1 MQRLENRVGDSS
13 LLIGDIGGTNAR
25 FALAHRDAFSFTD
38 ELTLPCADFESA
50 HLAIEHYL
58 ATNNAPPPEIICL
71 AAAGPVVAD
80 SVRFTNNHWHLA
92 VTDLVARFS
101 GSQVRLLND
110 FEAIAYSVPHLA
122 DDELLPVGLPVAQP
136 LPGEQFTVGVMGPGT
151 GLGAVGL
158 KRING
163 IDVPLPGEAGHVGFA
178 PATQVQLEI
187 LTVLR
192 EHFDRVSTERLVCGP
207 GLENLHWALG
217 RVHGADWPRRT
228 AREIFDAANSNEDGR
243 AAEAVQMFLEVLGQA
258 AGDFALTIGASDGI
272 FLAGGILPRYPDL
285 LVNSGFRAG
294 FENKGRYRSM
304 MEAIPTQLILH
315 KNPGLFGAAVV
326 AATMA
331 EIA

>member
-1 MQRLENRVGDSS
+1 MGDNS

-25 FALAHRDAFSFTD
+25 FALASRNTYGFTE

-58 ATNNAPPPEIICL
+58 DARRAPPPEIICL
-71 AAAGPVVAD
+71 AAAGPLID
-80 SVRFTNNHWHLA
+80 GSVRFTNNHWQLT
-92 VTDLVARFS
+92 VTDLLARFPDS
-101 GSQVRLLND
+101 KVRLLND
-110 FEAIAYSVPHLA
+110 FEAIAYCVPHLG
-122 DDELLPVGLPVAQP
+122 DDELLPVGLPAAKP
-136 LPGEQFTVGVMGPGT
+136 LQGERFTVGVVGPGT

-158 KRING
+158 KRVNG
-163 IDVPLPGEAGHVGFA
+163 INIPIPGEGGHVGFA

-192 EHFDRVSTERLVCGP
+192 EHYDRVSAERLVCGP
-207 GLENLHWALG
+207 GLENVHWALG

-228 AREIFDAANSNEDGR
+228 AREILDAASSNEDGR
-243 AAEAVQMFLEVLGQA
+243 AAEAVQMFMEVLGQV

-285 LVNSGFRAG
+285 LINSGFRTG
-294 FENKGRYRSM
+294 FENKGRVRSA

-315 KNPGLFGAAVV
+315 QNPGLLGAAVV
-326 AATMA
+326 AASMA

>member
-1 MQRLENRVGDSS
+1 MGDNS

-25 FALAHRDAFSFTD
+25 FALAQRDAFGFFD
-38 ELTLPCADFESA
+38 ELTLASADFESA
-50 HLAIEHYL
+50 HQAIEHYL
-58 ATNNAPPPEIICL
+58 NARNAPPPETICL
-71 AAAGPVVAD
+71 AAAGPVIAD

-92 VTDLVARFS
+92 VADLVARFP
-101 GSQVRLLND
+101 GSKVRLLND
-110 FEAIAYSVPHLA
+110 FEAVAYCIGHLS
-122 DDELLPVGLPVAQP
+122 DDELLPVGLPLAKP
-136 LPGEQFTVGVMGPGT
+136 LPDDRFTVGIMGPGT

-158 KRING
+158 RRIDG
-163 IDVPLPGEAGHVGFA
+163 INVPIPGEAGHVGFA

-192 EHFDRVSTERLVCGP
+192 EHYDRVSVERLVCGP
-207 GLENLHWALG
+207 GLENIHWALG

-228 AREIFDAANSNEDGR
+228 AREIFDAANGNQDGR
-243 AAEAVQMFLEVLGQA
+243 AAEAVQMFLEVLGQV
-258 AGDFALTIGASDGI
+258 AGDFALSIGASDGI
-272 FLAGGILPRYPDL
+272 FLAGGILPRYPEL

-315 KNPGLFGAAVV
+315 ENPGLFGAAVV

-331 EIA
+331 ENA